1 MSENQIKKI
10 EKLSFKNLYLV
21 HINLSKNNISEIDS
35 GAFENCANITM
46 LDMSYNLI
54 SNIPSTAFDNN
65 TYATVW
71 QLSYNN
77 LTEMSQVSRT
87 WFKYI
92 LYKVIIY
99 SYLLINSIVQR

>member
-1 MSENQIKKI
+1 MSENQITKI

-21 HINLSKNNISEIDS
+21 HINLSKNNISEIDA

-46 LDMSYNLI
+46 LDMSYNSI
-54 SNIPSTAFDNN
+54 TDIPSTAFDNN

-77 LTEMSQVSRT
+77 LTDMSQVSL
-87 WFKYI
+87 W
-92 LYKVIIY
+92 LHIIFT
-99 SYLLINSIVQR
+99 SF

>member
-1 MSENQIKKI
+1 M
-10 EKLSFKNLYLV
+10 V

-46 LDMSYNLI
+46 LDMSYNSI

-77 LTEMSQVSRT
+77 LTDMSQVMLNKLL
-87 WFKYI
+87 KYWLPI
-92 LYKVIIY
+92 KD
-99 SYLLINSIVQR
+99 LISQR